1 MRILIGALAVG
12 FLAGCVSPSDLKIN
26 KPTLSAVTK
35 KEPKQYALC
44 VLPRWQDARSEAS
57 LSETENGYRLV
68 VGALQLTDE
77 LLEIQKTSSGS
88 KVDFFQR
95 VAWMPGVGRTA
106 IEAAVRECL

>member
-1 MRILIGALAVG
+1 MRIWIGALAVG
-12 FLAGCVSPSDLKIN
+12 LLAGCVSPSDLKTN
-26 KPTLSAVTK
+26 KPTLSSVTK
-35 KEPKQYALC
+35 KDPKKYALC

-68 VGALQLTDE
+68 IGARQLTDE
-77 LLEIQKTSSGS
+77 LLEVQKTSSGS

-106 IEAAVRECL
+106 IESAVRECL

>member
-1 MRILIGALAVG
+1 MRILIGVMAVLI
-12 FLAGCVSPSDLKIN
+12 LAGCVSPSDLKTN
-26 KPTLSAVTK
+26 KPTLSSVTS

-57 LSETENGYRLV
+57 MSETESGYRLV
-68 VGALQLTDE
+68 VGEFQLTDE
-77 LLEIQKTSSGS
+77 LLEVQKMSSGS

-106 IEAAVRECL
+106 IESAVRECL

>member
-1 MRILIGALAVG
+1 MRILIGVLAVLI
-12 FLAGCVSPSDLKIN
+12 LAGCVSPSDLKTN
-26 KPTLSAVTK
+26 KPTLSSVTK